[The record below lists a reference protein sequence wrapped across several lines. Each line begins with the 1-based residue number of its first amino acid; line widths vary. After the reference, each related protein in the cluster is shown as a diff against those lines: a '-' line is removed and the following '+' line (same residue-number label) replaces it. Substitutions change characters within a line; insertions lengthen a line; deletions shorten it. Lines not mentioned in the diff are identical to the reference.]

1 MRAHWKTFKRFWMAE
16 EVPRWFGL
24 SVVLIYLAGLG
35 AVGYVG
41 VHATRGLVEEQYQR
55 HSRYAV
61 EQLAARLAQMPVPP
75 ALEVGNAGSAPYQ
88 HALRDFGAYMPA
100 RNLRVLDARRRVIAS
115 TDSSEVNTVVADLGD
130 SALPPKI
137 TEVFEVNQVGWNA
150 PHRVYRVP
158 LRIAAASAEAE
169 TSAVSPA
176 PTRARYLE
184 AVLPRESPH
193 PASLADYAGIMVL
206 IMVASG
212 TLFAVYRTLR
222 GQLRGATAIAERL
235 RLRGAGIEEDL
246 TALRVADTEDAV
258 TQAWNQLIEMAVELQ
273 VEVGR
278 ASANG
283 ELSRVLERT
292 GGQGSAEVFNALPDG
307 ILHLNAEGRV
317 AQANATACRLL
328 GANPETIR
336 GLALGLQQGEEE
348 GDDTS
353 QITTVPGKRAFEVIR
368 TAFRQDGSI
377 ESVNQSLEIPET
389 DSCYRV
395 WVIPLQDAR
404 HEGECVVVV
413 RDVSQQVRAERAREE
428 FVGQVTHEL
437 RTPLTNIR
445 AYAETLSSGMFDDP
459 NVVTE
464 CYNVIT
470 KETRRL
476 SRLVDDILNVSQIE
490 VGTIELVEDTVDL
503 KTLLSDGVRD
513 VRGLADDKDI
523 DLQLVLP
530 AKCESVRADRDKL
543 AVVINNLLGNAIKYT
558 RKSGSVVVGCQ
569 FKSEE
574 VVITFKDNGIGI
586 APEDHERVF
595 EKFQRA
601 NDPEVLEEAGTGIG
615 LYTAREIVRRH
626 GGDITLMSNKG
637 EGTTV
642 VVSLPHEET
651 RASARSVT
659 QGV

>member
-1 MRAHWKTFKRFWMAE
+1 MAE
-16 EVPRWFGL
+16 ELPRGFGL

-41 VHATRGLVEEQYQR
+41 VHATRGRAEEQYQR
-55 HSRYAV
+55 HSRYAL
-61 EQLAARLAQMPVPP
+61 EQLAERLAVASVPP
-75 ALEVGNAGSAPYQ
+75 DRESGVAGSAPYL
-88 HALRDFGAYMPA
+88 HILRDFTAHIPA
-100 RNLRVLDARRRVIAS
+100 RNLRVLDARRRALAS
-115 TDSSEVNTVVADLGD
+115 ADAREINTVVADLGD
-130 SALPPKI
+130 AAWPPKI
-137 TEVFEVNQVGWNA
+137 TEVAEVNQVGWAA
-150 PHRVYRVP
+150 PHRLYRVP
-158 LRIAAASAEAE
+158 LRVAAAPVGVE
-169 TSAVSPA
+169 TSADSAVPA
-176 PTRARYLE
+176 RALYLE
-184 AVLPRESPH
+184 AVLPLEPPH
-193 PASLADYAGIMVL
+193 PASLADYSGIMVL

-212 TLFAVYRTLR
+212 SLFVVYRAVR
-222 GQLRGATAIAERL
+222 GQLRGASAIAERL

-246 TALRVADTEDAV
+246 VTLRVTDAEDAA
-258 TQAWNQLIEMAVELQ
+258 TRAWNQLIELTVELQ
-273 VEVGR
+273 EEVGR

-292 GGQGSAEVFNALPDG
+292 GGQGAAEVFNALPDG
-307 ILHLNAEGRV
+307 IVHLDAEGRV
-317 AQANATACRLL
+317 ALANATACRLL
-328 GANPETIR
+328 GSNPENIR
-336 GLALGLQQGEEE
+336 GLVLCREQTEQDAENSPQV
-348 GDDTS
+348 
-353 QITTVPGKRAFEVIR
+353 TTVPGRRALEVIR
-368 TAFRQDGSI
+368 AAFQQDGSI
-377 ESVNQSLEIPET
+377 ESVNQILEIPET

-428 FVGQVTHEL
+428 FMGQITHEL

-490 VGTIELVEDTVDL
+490 VGTIELVEDAVDF
-503 KTLLSDGVRD
+503 KVLLSDGVRD

-530 AKCESVRADRDKL
+530 TKFEPVRADRDKL
-543 AVVINNLLGNAIKYT
+543 AVVVNNLLGNAIKYT
-558 RKSGSVVVGCQ
+558 PKGGSVIVGCQ
-569 FKSEE
+569 FKSDE
-574 VVITFKDNGIGI
+574 VVITVKDNGIGI
-586 APEDHERVF
+586 APEDQERVF
-595 EKFQRA
+595 EKFQRG
-601 NDPEVLEEAGTGIG
+601 NDPEVQEETGTGIG

-626 GGDITLMSNKG
+626 GGDITMMSSKG
-637 EGTTV
+637 EGTTM

-659 QGV
+659 QGA

>member
-1 MRAHWKTFKRFWMAE
+1 MTFKRFWMAE

-41 VHATRGLVEEQYQR
+41 VCATRGRVEEQYRQY
-55 HSRYAV
+55 SRFAV
-61 EQLAARLAQMPVPP
+61 EQLAARLTQAPVAPS
-75 ALEVGNAGSAPYQ
+75 ASGSNARAVPYQ
-88 HALRDFGAYMPA
+88 HILRDSSAYMPA
-100 RNLRVLDARRRVIAS
+100 RELRVLDARRRVFAS
-115 TDSSEVNTVVADLGD
+115 TDLSEVNTVVAKLGD
-130 SALPPKI
+130 AAWPPKM
-137 TEVFEVNQVGWNA
+137 TEVDEVDQVGWNTT
-150 PHRVYRVP
+150 HRVYRVP
-158 LRIAAASAEAE
+158 LRVAALPVEAE
-169 TSAVSPA
+169 TSTPSEAPA
-176 PTRARYLE
+176 QVLYLE

-193 PASLADYAGIMVL
+193 PASLADYSGIMVL
-206 IMVASG
+206 ILVASG
-212 TLFAVYRTLR
+212 ALFAVYHAVRS
-222 GQLRGATAIAERL
+222 QLRGATAIAERL
-235 RLRGAGIEEDL
+235 RLRAAGIEEDL
-246 TALRVADTEDAV
+246 NALRVTDTKDAII
-258 TQAWNQLIEMAVELQ
+258 QAWNQLIETTIQLQ
-273 VEVGR
+273 EEVGR
-278 ASANG
+278 TSADG
-283 ELSRVLERT
+283 ELSKVLERT
-292 GGQGSAEVFNALPDG
+292 GSQGAAEVFNALPDG

-328 GANPETIR
+328 GTNSEAVRTLDLGPEQAAQDTQDT
-336 GLALGLQQGEEE
+336 ALV
-348 GDDTS
+348 
-353 QITTVPGKRAFEVIR
+353 TTVPGKRALEVIR
-368 TAFRQDGSI
+368 NAFRQDGSI
-377 ESVNQSLEIPET
+377 ESVNQTLEIPET
-389 DSCYRV
+389 NSCYRV

-445 AYAETLSSGMFDDP
+445 AYAETLSSGMFEDP

-503 KTLLSDGVRD
+503 KTLLNDGVRD

-530 AKCESVRADRDKL
+530 AKCESIHADRDKL

-558 RKSGSVVVGCQ
+558 PKGGSVVMGCQ
-569 FKSEE
+569 FKSNEA
-574 VVITFKDNGIGI
+574 VLTVKDNGIGI
-586 APEDHERVF
+586 APEDHERIF

-601 NDPEVLEEAGTGIG
+601 NDPAVLEEAGTGIG

-637 EGTTV
+637 EGTTM

-651 RASARSVT
+651 RASALSVS
-659 QGV
+659 QGA